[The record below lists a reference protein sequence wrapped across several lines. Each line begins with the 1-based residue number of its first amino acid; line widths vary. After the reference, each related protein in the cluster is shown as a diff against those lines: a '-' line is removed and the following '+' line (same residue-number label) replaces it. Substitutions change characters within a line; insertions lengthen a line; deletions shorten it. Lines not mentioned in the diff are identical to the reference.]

1 MSNRPRLVLA
11 GLSGGA
17 GKTIVTLGVCR
28 ALARQGLTVHPF
40 KKGPDYIDASW
51 LGLAAG
57 REASNL
63 DPFLMPPGQVRGL
76 FHEKSAGGDISVI
89 EGNRGL
95 FDGKDLAGSCSTAEL
110 ARRLDAPVV
119 LVLDATKMTR
129 TAAAIVAGCA
139 AFEPGLH
146 LAGVVCNRTA
156 GERHRAILR
165 QTIEHYTDVPVL
177 GMLPKMPEN
186 PIPERHMGLLSN
198 REYDGHAAILDTV
211 ADFVAEGVDLDRL
224 AALARSAPDMAP
236 PVGDERPCWPVPDA
250 GRKGGRRP
258 RIGVVRDAALWFYY
272 PENLEALTRAGAEL
286 VTVSLFDAAPWPV
299 LDGLYLGGGFPE
311 TLAAALADNAA
322 VRERVR
328 GFSTA
333 GMPIYAE
340 CGGFMYLCREL
351 RVGDAVYPMAGVF
364 PLATT
369 LCPRPQGLG
378 YCRAVVRRE
387 NPFHPV
393 GFELPGHEFHY
404 SRCLASLDDVPA
416 PDPGAFCL
424 DMQRGS
430 GMLHGLDGILH
441 DATFAAYTHIH
452 ALGAPHFAT
461 NFVAAA
467 AAFAGHRTSRQG
479 GTP

>member
-28 ALARQGLTVHPF
+28 ALARRGLAIRPF

-63 DPFLMPPGQVRGL
+63 DPFLMPSSRVRGL
-76 FHEKSAGGDISVI
+76 FYEKSAEFDLSVI

-95 FDGKDLAGSCSTAEL
+95 FDGKDLEGSCSTAEL
-110 ARRLDAPVV
+110 ARLLAAPVV

-139 AFEPGLH
+139 VFEPGLS
-146 LAGVVCNRTA
+146 LAGVICNRTA
-156 GERHRAILR
+156 GERHRSILR
-165 QTIEHYTDVPVL
+165 RTIEHYTGIPVL
-177 GMLPKMPEN
+177 GMLPKTPEN

-198 REYDGHAAILDTV
+198 REHDRQEPVLDTV
-211 ADFVAEGVDLDRL
+211 AGFVADGVDLDRIQ
-224 AALARSAPDMAP
+224 ALADAAPDMLPPAPGDVPQWPAP
-236 PVGDERPCWPVPDA
+236 PVSAGPADRPI
-250 GRKGGRRP
+250 
-258 RIGVVRDAALWFYY
+258 IGVARDAALWFYY
-272 PENLEALTRAGAEL
+272 PENLEALERAGAEI
-286 VTVSLFDAAPWPV
+286 VYVSLVSPDRWPE

-311 TLAAALADNAA
+311 TMARALADNTA

-328 GFSTA
+328 AHSLA

-351 RVGDAVYPMAGVF
+351 RMGDASFPMAGVF
-364 PLATT
+364 PLSTT

-378 YCRAVVRRE
+378 YCQALVRRD

-393 GFELPGHEFHY
+393 GFELAGHEFHY
-404 SRCLASLDDVPA
+404 SRCLASLDEPGPPVL
-416 PDPGAFCL
+416 DPESFCL
-424 DMQRGS
+424 TMRRGT
-430 GMLHGLDGILH
+430 GMLHGLDGLVKN
-441 DATFAAYTHIH
+441 ATFAAYTHIH
-452 ALGAPHFAT
+452 ALGAPHWAG
-461 NFVAAA
+461 NFVTAARAFRA
-467 AAFAGHRTSRQG
+467 ARET
-479 GTP
+479 TNP